1 MKTGWVRWLV
11 ILPLVLF
18 AAAAAP
24 SAEGEKGLASADVSR
39 RGETAWLS
47 GQGPVSKEVR
57 AFWADAFAAGL
68 KTRAEIDQLVARVQE
83 ANANTIIAQVRRRG
97 DSFYINSA
105 EPFTEDA
112 NVEAGLDPLAYLL
125 ERAHAVGIEVHAW
138 VAVNTVYSGHPFI
151 ATATWPCMVPC
162 SPDHVFNTH
171 GFFVAGDDNWLTQT
185 HPNFTAGTVRYPATG
200 TPLIPLGWRLSDGN
214 WWMDPGHPAAADYTV
229 NVIKHLVANY
239 AIDGL
244 HLDRIR
250 YPEMPIAR
258 PTPTGP
264 IGFSTG
270 YNPVSVR
277 RFNAAFGRAEG
288 TLPDPWDADWSQWR
302 RDQMNQLVRRL
313 FLEIVHIKPKMKV
326 SASTIAFWRG
336 PGQLGGFQNTE
347 AYSRV
352 FQDWDGWLRDG
363 FLDLNVPMI
372 YKPVPSAENG
382 PQFTDWTRFAAAN
395 QYGRQTAI
403 GLGVYL
409 NVFEDSLA
417 QLAESRLP
425 APSNGARAV
434 GQSLYSYATTNKVTA
449 NVPHRPHAEFFR
461 ALSEDGAYTPDAPY
475 GETAGIP
482 VMPWKKH
489 PQRGSILAQVID
501 TDGAP
506 ADGASVTIKQIIGW
520 PGQAPIAQTAD
531 GNGYSGATELPL
543 GLYQLIITT
552 PEGTFRTLIPRLVLP
567 GFVNRFAVRLGWRPR
582 GPMLRTSAATSGA
595 GAFSA
600 LSAAGVPDG
609 DVSPL
614 ELWRDREPIA
624 EDILALPPAG
634 AQP

>member
-1 MKTGWVRWLV
+1 MKIGWVRWLV

-18 AAAAAP
+18 ATAATAW
-24 SAEGEKGLASADVSR
+24 AEGE
-39 RGETAWLS
+39 
-47 GQGPVSKEVR
+47 KEVR

-105 EPFTEDA
+105 EPFTEDTT
-112 NVEAGLDPLAYLL
+112 VEAGLDPLAYLL
-125 ERAHAVGIEVHAW
+125 ERAHAAGLEVHAW
-138 VAVNTVYSGHPFI
+138 VAVNTIYSGHPFI
-151 ATATWPCMVPC
+151 ATAAWPCMVPC

-171 GFFVAGDDNWLTQT
+171 GFFVTGDDNWLTQT

-264 IGFSTG
+264 IGFATG

-313 FLEIVHIKPKMKV
+313 YLEIVHVKPKMKV

-352 FQDWDGWLRDG
+352 YQDWDGWLRDG

-372 YKPVPSAENG
+372 YKPVPSAEN
-382 PQFTDWTRFAAAN
+382 AAAVHRLDAVR
-395 QYGRQTAI
+395 GRQSVRTPDGHRPRRLSERVRGFARAARREPPARPVERRARRRPVALQLCDDEQGDVGRAASAARGI
-403 GLGVYL
+403 LPRAVGGWRVYAGSAVRRSGRHPGDAL
-409 NVFEDSLA
+409 EEASAARVAPGAGDRHGRRAGGWREHHDQADHRLA
-417 QLAESRLP
+417 GSGADRADGGRQRLQRRDG
-425 APSNGARAV
+425 AAARAV
-434 GQSLYSYATTNKVTA
+434 SVD
-449 NVPHRPHAEFFR
+449 HH
-461 ALSEDGAYTPDAPY
+461 DA
-475 GETAGIP
+475 
-482 VMPWKKH
+482 
-489 PQRGSILAQVID
+489 
-501 TDGAP
+501 
-506 ADGASVTIKQIIGW
+506 
-520 PGQAPIAQTAD
+520 
-531 GNGYSGATELPL
+531 
-543 GLYQLIITT
+543 
-552 PEGTFRTLIPRLVLP
+552 
-567 GFVNRFAVRLGWRPR
+567 
-582 GPMLRTSAATSGA
+582 
-595 GAFSA
+595 
-600 LSAAGVPDG
+600 
-609 DVSPL
+609 
-614 ELWRDREPIA
+614 
-624 EDILALPPAG
+624 
-634 AQP
+634 

>member
-1 MKTGWVRWLV
+1 MHEDWLGPLARHPSARPVRGRRHG
-11 ILPLVLF
+11 
-18 AAAAAP
+18 AR
-24 SAEGEKGLASADVSR
+24 AEGE
-39 RGETAWLS
+39 
-47 GQGPVSKEVR
+47 KEVR

-97 DSFYINSA
+97 DSFYLNSA

-125 ERAHAVGIEVHAW
+125 ERAHAAGIEVHAW
-138 VAVNTVYSGHPFI
+138 VAVNTIYSGHPFI
-151 ATATWPCMVPC
+151 ATAAWPCMVPC

-185 HPNFTAGTVRYPATG
+185 HPNFTAGTLRYPATG

-313 FLEIVHIKPKMKV
+313 YLEIVHVKPKMKV

-336 PGQLGGFQNTE
+336 PGQLAGFQNTE
-347 AYSRV
+347 AFSRV
-352 FQDWDGWLRDG
+352 YQDWNGWLRDG

-372 YKPVPSAENG
+372 YKPVPSVENAA
-382 PQFTDWTRFAAAN
+382 QFTDWTAFAAAN

-417 QLAESRLP
+417 QLAQSRLP
-425 APSNGARAV
+425 AASNGATRRRPVALQLCDDQQGDGRRAAPAARGILPRAV
-434 GQSLYSYATTNKVTA
+434 GGWRVYAGRAVRRRGRHPGDA
-449 NVPHRPHAEFFR
+449 LEEASAARVAAGAGDRHGRRAGGWREHHDQADHRLAG
-461 ALSEDGAYTPDAPY
+461 SGAD
-475 GETAGIP
+475 
-482 VMPWKKH
+482 
-489 PQRGSILAQVID
+489 R
-501 TDGAP
+501 
-506 ADGASVTIKQIIGW
+506 ADGGRQRL
-520 PGQAPIAQTAD
+520 QRRD
-531 GNGYSGATELPL
+531 G
-543 GLYQLIITT
+543 
-552 PEGTFRTLIPRLVLP
+552 
-567 GFVNRFAVRLGWRPR
+567 
-582 GPMLRTSAATSGA
+582 SAARA
-595 GAFSA
+595 
-600 LSAAGVPDG
+600 
-609 DVSPL
+609 VSV
-614 ELWRDREPIA
+614 DHHDA
-624 EDILALPPAG
+624 
-634 AQP
+634 

>member
-1 MKTGWVRWLV
+1 MKIGWVRWLV
-11 ILPLVLF
+11 LLPMLLF
-18 AAAAAP
+18 AAAAPAAAQ
-24 SAEGEKGLASADVSR
+24 SENQ
-39 RGETAWLS
+39 S
-47 GQGPVSKEVR
+47 GKEVR

-68 KTRAEIDQLVARVQE
+68 KTRAEIDQLVANVQE
-83 ANANTIIAQVRRRG
+83 AKANTIIAQVRRRG

-105 EPFTEDA
+105 EPFTEDTT
-112 NVEAGLDPLAYLL
+112 VEDGLDPLAYLL
-125 ERAHAVGIEVHAW
+125 ERAHAAGIEVHAW
-138 VAVNTVYSGHPFI
+138 VAVNTIYSGHPFI
-151 ATATWPCMVPC
+151 ATGTWPCMVPC

-171 GFFVAGDDNWLTQT
+171 GFFVTGDDNWLTQT

-277 RFNAAFGRAEG
+277 RFNAAFGRVEG

-313 FLEIVHIKPKMKV
+313 YLEIVHVKPKMKV

-347 AYSRV
+347 AYTRV

-372 YKPVPSAENG
+372 YKPVPSVENAA
-382 PQFTDWTRFAAAN
+382 QFTDWTQFSAAT

-403 GLGVYL
+403 GLGIYL
-409 NVFEDSLA
+409 NVFEDTLA

-434 GQSLYSYATTNKVTA
+434 GQSHYSYATTNKVTA
-449 NVPHRPHAEFFR
+449 GVPHRPHTEFFR

-475 GETAGIP
+475 GDAAGIP

-489 PQRGSILAQVID
+489 PQRGSILTQVID

-520 PGQAPIAQTAD
+520 PGQAAIAQTAD

-567 GFVNRFAVRLGWRPR
+567 GYVNRFVVRLGWRPR
-582 GPMLRTSAATSGA
+582 GPMLRTSATAGA
-595 GAFSA
+595 RAFSA
-600 LSAAGVPDG
+600 QVGDG

-624 EDILALPPAG
+624 EDILLAVP
-634 AQP
+634 QP